1 MKLAST
7 SFPNL
12 SVNFST
18 DLWALL
24 IWAKELSEFKE
35 SNNDK
40 HSLIASMAPVASSTL
55 VKKLEC
61 ERAL

>member
-1 MKLAST
+1 MKLASKP
-7 SFPNL
+7 FPNL

-24 IWAKELSEFKE
+24 IWAKELSSFKV
-35 SNNDK
+35 SNNAK

-61 ERAL
+61 WEAL